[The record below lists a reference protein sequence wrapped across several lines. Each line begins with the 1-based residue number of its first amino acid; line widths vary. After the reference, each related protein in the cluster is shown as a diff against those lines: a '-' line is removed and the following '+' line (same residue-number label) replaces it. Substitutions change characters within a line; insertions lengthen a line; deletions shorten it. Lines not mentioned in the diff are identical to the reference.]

1 MFGVITCAARGE
13 IAVVVVVV
21 VCGVCVCVRG
31 GWVGGG
37 GVWCG
42 ARYLVVAAEPVLLL
56 DEIHQRVVQSG
67 AVRQEETRAGRDG
80 VEEEE
85 ALRKHPREATRSGVH
100 AAR

>member
-1 MFGVITCAARGE
+1 M
-13 IAVVVVVV
+13 VVV
-21 VCGVCVCVRG
+21 VC
-31 GWVGGG
+31 G

-67 AVRQEETRAGRDG
+67 AVWQEETRTGRDS

-85 ALRKHPREATRSGVH
+85 ALRKHRAQLQGQGSATGTLVVLRTCLTPRIR
-100 AAR
+100 

>member
-1 MFGVITCAARGE
+1 M
-13 IAVVVVVV
+13 VVV
-21 VCGVCVCVRG
+21 VC
-31 GWVGGG
+31 G

-67 AVRQEETRAGRDG
+67 AVWQEETRTGRDS

-85 ALRKHPREATRSGVH
+85 ALRKHRAQLQGQGSATGKQVVLRTCLTPRIR
-100 AAR
+100 